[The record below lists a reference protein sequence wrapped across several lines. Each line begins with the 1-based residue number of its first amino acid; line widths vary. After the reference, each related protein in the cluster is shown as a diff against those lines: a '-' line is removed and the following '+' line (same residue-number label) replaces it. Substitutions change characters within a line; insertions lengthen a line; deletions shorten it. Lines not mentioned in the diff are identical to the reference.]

1 MEQKTFTAE
10 DFKLLYEVNCNDK
23 TEKKNGLT
31 YLSWAWAWAEFKK
44 RFPTATYEI
53 KKFDGLP
60 YLVDSAT
67 GIIVYTSVTVNDLT
81 HEMWLPVMDGAN
93 KAMKLEQYQYNVWN
107 RFKNQWET
115 KTVEA
120 ATMFD
125 INKTIM
131 RCLTKNLAMFGLGL
145 YIYAGEDLPE
155 TIDIDTPAAEAAA
168 PAPAEQPKPAATTRK
183 PRQKKTD
190 DLPPDNAPA
199 PAAEAAA
206 PAAQQKRE
214 VKHIAMSDTDA
225 LQQIIDWTMRQPN
238 TEAAIQRASIGY
250 DWEQDAL
257 DYVVKSVKERFAFIN
272 DLHGN
277 Q

>member
-10 DFKLLYEVNCNDK
+10 DFKLLYEVNCNEK

-31 YLSWAWAWAEFKK
+31 YLSWTWAWAEFKK

-107 RFKNQWET
+107 RYKNQWET

-155 TIDIDTPAAEAAA
+155 TIDIETSAHTVEAT
-168 PAPAEQPKPAATTRK
+168 AEQSKPIATTRK

-199 PAAEAAA
+199 PAA
-206 PAAQQKRE
+206 AAQQQRE

-225 LQQIIDWTMRQPN
+225 LQQIIDWTMRQPDTN
-238 TEAAIQRASIGY
+238 AAIQKISIGY
-250 DWEQDAL
+250 DWEQAAL

>member
-44 RFPTATYEI
+44 RFPTATYDV

-60 YLVDSAT
+60 YLFDSAT

-93 KAMKLEQYQYNVWN
+93 KAMKLEPYQYNVWN
-107 RFKNQWET
+107 RYQNKWET
-115 KTVEA
+115 KNVEA

-155 TIDIDTPAAEAAA
+155 TIDIEAAA
-168 PAPAEQPKPAATTRK
+168 PQQTEAQ
-183 PRQKKTD
+183 
-190 DLPPDNAPA
+190 A
-199 PAAEAAA
+199 PAAEEKPKKTSSRSKKTELPPRQPVAAA
-206 PAAQQKRE
+206 PSTQTVQQPQQEQKQLTH
-214 VKHIAMSDTDA
+214 VA
-225 LQQIIDWTMRQPN
+225 LANTEMTSRIIDWIMRQPDTN
-238 TEAAIQRASIGY
+238 AAIQRASIGY
-250 DWEQDAL
+250 EWEQDAL
-257 DYVVKSVKERFAFIN
+257 DYVVNAVKERFEFIN
-272 DLHGN
+272 DLHGQN
-277 Q
+277 